1 MSNKL
6 IEILQKYAIERPE
19 SPALMMDGGKNR
31 ISYAEL
37 DRLSGC
43 VYAALKERSVG
54 REDMVM
60 IFLPRGVEVFVCM
73 LGIIKAGAAFTI
85 LEDTSPIERK
95 DVIARDSNCRL
106 VIDIQLY
113 NDLLSVESISG
124 YEEPNL
130 DDACFAVYTSGS
142 TGTPK
147 GVLHEYGKIE
157 YNLLASPI
165 IRLSGNKDEMCAC
178 VSPLNFIAA
187 ISLYFSCLEAGGCAL
202 IVDYKFIKNQE
213 AFQNYLVRNKVTHI
227 ILTPS
232 LLKNIKQFPS
242 SVRQIFIGGER
253 ATGLYIDGIEIINN
267 YTLSEAGMDVCTFS
281 VDRPYALTPVGK
293 NRYGIDKIFLLDEN
307 GQETA
312 RGEICFK
319 NPYCRGYIGL
329 PELNRV
335 AFRDGLYHSGDEGY
349 FNENGDLV
357 VCGRIDDMLKI
368 RGNRV
373 EPGEVEE
380 AVKKVL
386 HTDTAVVKGF
396 CQNERE
402 FLVAYAC
409 GEEKDRNQIKAD
421 LRNIL
426 PEYMIPTFY
435 VFLDKFPT
443 LPNGKIDKKALAVPE
458 MASADSAKEAPQNE
472 VESYLCHLFEDS
484 LSVETVGRCDDYFDI
499 GGDSLT
505 AMKMISECKLK
516 RVSMKD
522 LYELRTPARIA
533 DRIRSHEMPDESIE
547 RRRIEAMQEVQP
559 ALVETQV
566 VFDFQ
571 NYALRSTMWNLSF
584 LFQMKD
590 GISVERLQAAVDR
603 VLKHHPVFS
612 SVFVARS
619 GRLFQQYR
627 PEMYEGI
634 KVVYTTEAE
643 FSGIQG
649 GLVRYYEPLLD
660 ALLYR
665 KAIYVTEKRTLLF
678 FDIHHSITDGSSLQ
692 LVMKQIVE
700 CYQTPE
706 TVLPPDYYY
715 LILEDSYRQILEYQ
729 NVGNDVNRHYREILS
744 KYINDDRFVIPVL
757 LDEDGHS
764 RKRCVLRTSTGF
776 SKKEVQ
782 SFIKKHSLTENV
794 FFSTACLLAIAKYN
808 KSDKSM
814 LLFVHSGHDDAMR
827 ASSCGLLFHDIP
839 LFLDLEGER
848 SIPALLND
856 IKAQEEYGVIHGA
869 FNISYLLD
877 DSCHQALS
885 FIYQKDMLYTGQY
898 DLTDRS
904 IDLDFPDAA
913 NILMEFSVID
923 NEDEKDYGISV
934 VYSSSNY
941 KEESI
946 KRLAGLFE
954 DSVNDLLALRES

>member
-1 MSNKL
+1 MGNIL
-6 IEILQKYAIERPE
+6 IEKIQRYSYERPE
-19 SPALMMDGGKNR
+19 SPAFLIDGGKDR
-31 ISYAEL
+31 VSYAEL
-37 DRLSGC
+37 DRLSGS
-43 VYAALKERSVG
+43 VYAALKERSIG

-60 IFLPRGVEVFVCM
+60 IFLPRGVWVYICM

-85 LEDTSPIERK
+85 LEDTTSTDRK
-95 DVIARDSNCRL
+95 EYIAKDANCRL
-106 VIDIQLY
+106 IIDSQLY
-113 NDLLSVESISG
+113 ADMISRESIPG
-124 YEEPNL
+124 YECL
-130 DDACFAVYTSGS
+130 DPHDACFAVYTSGS
-142 TGTPK
+142 AGFPK
-147 GVLHEYGKIE
+147 GVLHEYGQIE
-157 YNLLASPI
+157 VYINSAPSNI
-165 IRLSGNKDEMCAC
+165 LSGNNDELDAI
-178 VSPLNFIAA
+178 VAPLNFIAPLFQIFSVLDVGA
-187 ISLYFSCLEAGGCAL
+187 CAIVIDYKIANQKEALISLFEE
-202 IVDYKFIKNQE
+202 K
-213 AFQNYLVRNKVTHI
+213 RVTHTF
-227 ILTPS
+227 LTPS
-232 LLKNIKQFPS
+232 LFKSLKDIPAC
-242 SVRQIFIGGER
+242 VRQIFIGGEPVHDI
-253 ATGLYIDGIEIINN
+253 YVKGIEIDNT
-267 YTLSEAGMDVCTFS
+267 YSSSESGFVVCTFPIH
-281 VDRPYALTPVGK
+281 RPYALTPVGK

-307 GQETA
+307 GQEA
-312 RGEICFK
+312 ERGEICFK

-329 PELNRV
+329 PELNKV
-335 AFRDGLYHSGDEGY
+335 AFRNGLFHTGDEGY
-349 FNENGDLV
+349 FTEDGDLV

-386 HTDTAVVKGF
+386 HTDTVVVKGF

-402 FLVAYAC
+402 FLVAYSC

-571 NYALRSTMWNLSF
+571 NYALRSTMWNLAF

-603 VLKHHPVFS
+603 VLMHHPVFS

-729 NVGNDVNRHYREILS
+729 NVGNDVNRHYREILG

-764 RKRCVLRTSTGF
+764 RKRGVYRTSTGF

-782 SFIKKHSLTENV
+782 SFIKKHCLKENV